1 MKTDTS
7 KWIYPG
13 MAALLT
19 WGIATSM
26 AGASI
31 DKGAAAPSV
40 EDIVERAHCRSYYQ
54 GVDGRSQ
61 AQMTITDKQG
71 NKRSRRFTI
80 LRSNIGPEEACE
92 RQKYYV
98 YMRSPAD
105 VKGMSLLVWKNVDID
120 DDRWLY
126 LPKLDYVGRI
136 AAGDKRTSFVGSDFL
151 YEDISG
157 RALDADTHELLGTT
171 DKHYVLK
178 STPKDAA
185 GVDFTYYKMWIDR
198 EQYIPMRVEYYDKRD
213 YNYRS
218 YEALK
223 VEDIDD
229 YPTVTASRMSDK
241 RTSRETVIQ
250 FFKVAY
256 TLDIPES
263 IFTERY
269 LRKPPK
275 QFFK

>member
-1 MKTDTS
+1 VKTDTS
-7 KWIYPG
+7 KWFCLG
-13 MAALLT
+13 LSALLS
-19 WGIATSM
+19 WGIPTSM
-26 AGASI
+26 ASASI
-31 DKGAAAPSV
+31 DKGAAASSV
-40 EDIVERAHCRSYYQ
+40 EEIVERAHCRSYYQ
-54 GVDGRSQ
+54 GVDGRSH

-80 LRSNIGPEEACE
+80 LRSNVGSKGACE

-157 RALDADTHELLGTT
+157 RALDADTHELLETT
-171 DKHYVLK
+171 DRHYVLK
-178 STPKDAA
+178 STPKDTA
-185 GVDFTYYKMWIDR
+185 GVDFAYYKMWIDR
-198 EQYIPMRVEYYDKRD
+198 EQYIPLRVEYYDKRD

-218 YEALK
+218 YEVLK
-223 VEDIDD
+223 VENIDD
-229 YPTVTASRMSDK
+229 YPTVTASRMSDM
-241 RTSRETVIQ
+241 RTSRKTVIQ

-256 TLDIPES
+256 ELDIPEN

-275 QFFK
+275 QFF

>member
-1 MKTDTS
+1 M
-7 KWIYPG
+7 
-13 MAALLT
+13 
-19 WGIATSM
+19 
-26 AGASI
+26 
-31 DKGAAAPSV
+31 
-40 EDIVERAHCRSYYQ
+40 
-54 GVDGRSQ
+54 
-61 AQMTITDKQG
+61 
-71 NKRSRRFTI
+71 
-80 LRSNIGPEEACE
+80 
-92 RQKYYV
+92 
-98 YMRSPAD
+98 
-105 VKGMSLLVWKNVDID
+105 
-120 DDRWLY
+120 
-126 LPKLDYVGRI
+126 
-136 AAGDKRTSFVGSDFL
+136 
-151 YEDISG
+151 
-157 RALDADTHELLGTT
+157 
-171 DKHYVLK
+171 LK

-185 GVDFTYYKMWIDR
+185 GVDFSYYKMWIDR

-229 YPTVTASRMSDK
+229 YPTVTASRMSDM
-241 RTSRETVIQ
+241 RTSRKTVIQ